1 MEIKFRSIQVK
12 AIRYWSG
19 TKTFHFQHSENLFYQ
34 ITGRWDI
41 VILWTCWSSILM
53 DIFEHRLIINHFHK
67 FLYINLCFRSLRAK
81 ISWWKNGFGPS
92 GLCAPPV
99 VVVASVAGHC
109 LHILCLFLSSFCLL
123 PFTHFGRFQQLVFWY
138 ASLKLIVGD

>member
-1 MEIKFRSIQVK
+1 MLQVTQSK
-12 AIRYWSG
+12 NLLMKKWFWS
-19 TKTFHFQHSENLFYQ
+19 EWL
-34 ITGRWDI
+34 
-41 VILWTCWSSILM
+41 V
-53 DIFEHRLIINHFHK
+53 
-67 FLYINLCFRSLRAK
+67 
-81 ISWWKNGFGPS
+81 
-92 GLCAPPV
+92 CAPV